1 MGGDYG
7 GSTMRTILTIAA
19 LAGIIGI
26 LVFGQTQ
33 AGPGQWQSEWPRTN
47 FKKHSVPFDDIMSGG
62 VRKDQIPSIDQP
74 DFVAVAAAKTFAPTE
89 PVVGLT
95 VNDKSRAYPLSVLIW
110 HEIVNDVIAGVPV
123 AVTFCPLCNA
133 AVVFDRRVD
142 GQTLDFGTTGK
153 LRHSDLVMYDRQTE
167 SWWQQFTGEA
177 IIGDMVGRELRFLP
191 ARLESF
197 AKFKARAPDGDVLVP
212 NNPNMRSYGR
222 NPYGGYDS
230 APEPFLFRGKYP
242 GVVAPL
248 ARVVAVGGRAWS
260 VDFLQIKQR
269 IETEDGLILTWEKG
283 QNSALDTSLI
293 ADGRDVGNVL
303 VQRKNGDGKLVDA
316 LYRVD
321 FAFAFH
327 AFYPDAKI
335 IVE

>member
-1 MGGDYG
+1 MAVG
-7 GSTMRTILTIAA
+7 
-19 LAGIIGI
+19 
-26 LVFGQTQ
+26 
-33 AGPGQWQSEWPRTN
+33 
-47 FKKHSVPFDDIMSGG
+47 
-62 VRKDQIPSIDQP
+62 
-74 DFVAVAAAKTFAPTE
+74 AVAAAKGLAPTE

-95 VNDKSRAYPLSVLIW
+95 VNGTARAYPLSVLIW

-142 GQTLDFGTTGK
+142 GRTLEFGTTGK
-153 LRHSDLVMYDRQTE
+153 LRHSDLVMYDRQSE
-167 SWWQQFTGEA
+167 SWWQQFTGQA
-177 IIGDMVGRELRFLP
+177 IVGEMLGQELRFLP

-197 AKFKARAPDGDVLVP
+197 AKFKARAPEGQVLVP
-212 NNPNMRSYGR
+212 NNADLRRYGM
-222 NPYGGYDS
+222 NPYYGYDS
-230 APEPFLFRGKYP
+230 AHAPFLYRGKMP

-248 ARVVAVGGRAWS
+248 ARVVAVGDQAWS

-269 IETEDGLILTWEKG
+269 IETPDGLILTWERG
-283 QNSALDTSLI
+283 QNSALDSTVI
-293 ADGRDVGNVL
+293 AEGRDVGNVL
-303 VQRKNGDGKLVDA
+303 VQRRDSNGKLVDA

-335 IVE
+335 TVE